1 MSNSKLFENDV
12 TEEELLKK
20 IIVNIMAKKWI
31 FTTM

>member
-1 MSNSKLFENDV
+1 MSNSKLFGNDV

-20 IIVNIMAKKWI
+20 IIVNIMAEKWI

>member
-20 IIVNIMAKKWI
+20 IIVNIMAEKWI